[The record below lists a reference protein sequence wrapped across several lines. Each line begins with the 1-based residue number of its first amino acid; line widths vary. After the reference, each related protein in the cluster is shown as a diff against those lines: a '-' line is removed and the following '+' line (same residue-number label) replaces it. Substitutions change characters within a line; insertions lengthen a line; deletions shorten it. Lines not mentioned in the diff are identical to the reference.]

1 MAVGAQDYID
11 QLLVKKYADQQ
22 VDNHENMESLVPAET
37 MLRSMNDQGKTQQD
51 MLSVQNSIS
60 GTGSNVLN
68 KLRAATARYIKTSR
82 Y

>member
-22 VDNHENMESLVPAET
+22 VDNHDNMESLVPAET

-51 MLSVQNSIS
+51 MLSVQNSIQ
-60 GTGSNVLN
+60 GAGSNVLN

>member
-22 VDNHENMESLVPAET
+22 VDNHDNMESLVPAET

-60 GTGSNVLN
+60 GAGSNVLN